1 MFILLSPHN
10 VNFDDDNNDA
20 YLDGDNDA
28 QLDGDLRISQLK
40 GFDHH
45 QPLHLLIDSYQ
56 QQKISKPVPVGFIQG
71 GFYWFPKSHF

>member
-20 YLDGDNDA
+20 QLDGDNDA

-45 QPLHLLIDSYQ
+45 PPLHLLIDSYQ
-56 QQKISKPVPVGFIQG
+56 QQKISKSIPVGFIQG
-71 GFYWFPKSHF
+71 AFLLVPKSNF